1 MPRGAARS
9 PALASI
15 AREQLKAA
23 LRAVRKGELRAGL
36 DQLDAVIASAPDDPE
51 VRLLRARLRARAGV
65 PGARADLRHALARA
79 APGTDVAANAA
90 EVLERL
96 GLFADAADALAAG
109 APPSVA
115 NLRKQAE
122 LCSRAGRLHEALAL
136 RREAAALAP
145 GDARVAI
152 ELSEQLAALGGVELA
167 LDALGALGDDS
178 PDVWL
183 RRGRLLVELGRLGPA
198 ADAARR
204 VASLPTATADQL
216 LAAAELLL
224 SVGEHDGA
232 VALAMRLAD
241 ATPRAA
247 LLQARAANCSGRY
260 AEARAFADRAL
271 VADDAEALCQ
281 RGIARWLLG
290 DAEGASQDLDQAR
303 ERAPRLGEAWIWS
316 SEVSLRRG
324 DVERAV
330 EEVTTGIERTK
341 GYPLGAH
348 VAQIAIHARRRRPEP
363 STYRELLALLR
374 PVLEALGF
382 SPLDAP
388 SGEELRARL
397 AAVLAAARG
406 NRGATPTFMLPAAG
420 GGERLTALVLPRHA
434 RFLARD
440 VQERIRVT
448 AVETVLA
455 ELEAL
460 AAERP
465 LEPTILCHRGE
476 IELWLGRYEA
486 AERSFSRALG
496 VASDTRWAYVGLCA
510 AALLGGRLQEAI
522 EWCAR
527 AEAVVVPGRTQY
539 VYRGE
544 AHRRLGDLTRARED
558 LARDRALTPSRISGW
573 LNEALL
579 EPAPQRLREVWARV
593 WQRAPGLAT
602 DACVER
608 SVEPEQLADEPEQLV
623 ALFEHVL
630 TMMRGNR
637 SSNFVTYFTAAGQL
651 RFVPPVSG

>member
-1 MPRGAARS
+1 MPKGAARS
-9 PALASI
+9 PALAST

-23 LRAVRKGELRAGL
+23 LRAVRQGELRAAL
-36 DQLDAVIASAPDDPE
+36 DRLDAVIDGAPDDPE

-65 PGARADLRHALARA
+65 RGARADLRHALDRA
-79 APGTDVAANAA
+79 APGSDVHAHGAA
-90 EVLERL
+90 VLEQL
-96 GLFADAADALAAG
+96 GLYADAADAQALAPRSLAG
-109 APPSVA
+109 
-115 NLRKQAE
+115 LRKQAE
-122 LCSRAGRLHEALAL
+122 LCGRAGRLHEAIAL

-145 GDARVAI
+145 GDPRVAI

-167 LDALGALGDDS
+167 FDALGSLGDDS

-183 RRGRLLVELGRLGPA
+183 RRGRLLVELGRLAAA
-198 ADAARR
+198 ADVARR
-204 VASLPTATADQL
+204 AASLPTATAEQL
-216 LAAAELLL
+216 VATAELLL
-224 SVGEHDGA
+224 SVGEHDDA
-232 VALAMRLAD
+232 VALATRIAD

-260 AEARAFADRAL
+260 VEARAFAERAL
-271 VADDAEALCQ
+271 VGDDAEALCQ

-290 DAEGASQDLDQAR
+290 DAEGAGRDLDQAR
-303 ERAPRLGEAWIWS
+303 ERAPGLGEAWIWS

-330 EEVTTGIERTK
+330 EEVTVGIERTK

-388 SGEELRARL
+388 SAEELRARL
-397 AAVLAAARG
+397 AAVLAALRG

-476 IELWLGRYEA
+476 IELWLGRYAA
-486 AERSFSRALG
+486 AERSFARALA

-510 AALLGGRLQEAI
+510 AALLGGRPEEAI

-544 AHRRLGDLTRARED
+544 ARRRLGDLTRARDD
-558 LARDRALTPSRISGW
+558 LARDRELTPSRISGW

-579 EPAPQRLREVWARV
+579 EPAPQRLREVWVRV

-608 SVEPEQLADEPEQLV
+608 GVEPEQAVDEPERLV

-637 SSNFVTYFTAAGQL
+637 SSNFVTYFTAGGQL
-651 RFVPPVSG
+651 RFVPHGRG

>member
-1 MPRGAARS
+1 MPKGAARS
-9 PALASI
+9 PALAST

-23 LRAVRKGELRAGL
+23 LRAVRQGELRAAL
-36 DQLDAVIASAPDDPE
+36 DQLDAVIASAPDEPE

-65 PGARADLRHALARA
+65 RGARADLRHALDRA
-79 APGTDVAANAA
+79 APGSDVHAHGAA
-90 EVLERL
+90 VLEQL
-96 GLFADAADALAAG
+96 GLYADAADAQALAPRSLAG
-109 APPSVA
+109 
-115 NLRKQAE
+115 LRKQAE
-122 LCSRAGRLHEALAL
+122 LCSRAGRLHEAIAL

-145 GDARVAI
+145 GDPRVAI

-167 LDALGALGDDS
+167 FDALGSLGDDS

-183 RRGRLLVELGRLGPA
+183 RRGRLLVELGRLAAA
-198 ADAARR
+198 ADVARR
-204 VASLPTATADQL
+204 AASLPTATAEQL
-216 LAAAELLL
+216 VATAELLL
-224 SVGEHDGA
+224 SVGEHDDA
-232 VALAMRLAD
+232 VALATRIAD

-260 AEARAFADRAL
+260 VEARAFAERAL
-271 VADDAEALCQ
+271 VGDDAEALCQ

-290 DAEGASQDLDQAR
+290 DAEGAGRDLDQAR
-303 ERAPRLGEAWIWS
+303 ERAPGLGEAWIWS

-330 EEVTTGIERTK
+330 EEVTVGIERTK

-388 SGEELRARL
+388 SAEELRARL
-397 AAVLAAARG
+397 AAVLAALRG

-476 IELWLGRYEA
+476 IELWLGRYDA

-544 AHRRLGDLTRARED
+544 AHRRLGDLTRARDD

-608 SVEPEQLADEPEQLV
+608 GVEPEQAVDEPERLV

-637 SSNFVTYFTAAGQL
+637 SSNFVTYFTAGGQL
-651 RFVPPVSG
+651 RFVPHGRG